1 MYMKLKLSTIL
12 LMMCCCSCCSSSSSA
27 AAFFAGLI
35 PRTGP
40 HFLKVSG
47 IGEFKN
53 HSPFLK
59 DVVKKRT
66 DALKTSKERDLEMD
80 KIIKSNPNDVKAFC
94 ATGEKFKAVRTTPP
108 YNQPGDI
115 LTVEGMKKPMDVAV
129 KVLASS
135 GVSQTLI
142 EFAARNFCQK

>member
-1 MYMKLKLSTIL
+1 MAQIL
-12 LMMCCCSCCSSSSSA
+12 LAVCILSCCSSSSSA

-40 HFLKVSG
+40 HFLKVTG
-47 IGEFKN
+47 LGEFKN

-66 DALKTSKERDLEMD
+66 DALKTSKERELELD
-80 KIIKSNPNDVKAFC
+80 KITKSNPNDVKAFC
-94 ATGEKFKAVRTTPP
+94 VSAEKIRTSRTTPP

-115 LTVEGMKKPMDVAV
+115 LTIGGMKRPMAVAQ
-129 KVLASS
+129 KALESI
-135 GVSQTLI
+135 GLPMPLI
-142 EFAARNFCQK
+142 EYSARELCQK

>member
-1 MYMKLKLSTIL
+1 MAQIL
-12 LMMCCCSCCSSSSSA
+12 LAVCVLSCCSSSSSA

-47 IGEFKN
+47 INDFEK
-53 HSPFLK
+53 HSLFLN

-66 DALKTSKERDLEMD
+66 DALKTSKERELEMD

-94 ATGEKFKAVRTTPP
+94 ATAEKFRAVRTTPP

-115 LTVEGMKKPMDVAV
+115 LTISGMKKPETVGQRALESFSLPM
-129 KVLASS
+129 
-135 GVSQTLI
+135 TLI
-142 EFAARNFCQK
+142 GYSARELCQK

>member
-1 MYMKLKLSTIL
+1 MKLKLSTIL

-27 AAFFAGLI
+27 AAFFSGLI

-66 DALKTSKERDLEMD
+66 DALKTSKERELELD
-80 KIIKSNPNDVKAFC
+80 KINKSNPNDVKAFC
-94 ATGEKFKAVRTTPP
+94 ATAKKIRATRTTPP

-115 LTVEGMKKPMDVAV
+115 LTIGGMKRPSAVAQKALESIGLPM
-129 KVLASS
+129 
-135 GVSQTLI
+135 TLI
-142 EFAARNFCQK
+142 EYSARELCQK

>member
-1 MYMKLKLSTIL
+1 MYKMANIVLA
-12 LMMCCCSCCSSSSSA
+12 MCVLSCCSSSSSA

-53 HSPFLK
+53 HSPFLR

-66 DALKTSKERDLEMD
+66 DALKTSKERELEMD
-80 KIIKSNPNDVKAFC
+80 KISKSNPNDVKAFC
-94 ATGEKFKAVRTTPP
+94 ATAEKLRAVRTTPP

-115 LTVEGMKKPMDVAV
+115 LTIGGMKNPATVAQRALESSSLPM
-129 KVLASS
+129 
-135 GVSQTLI
+135 TLI
-142 EFAARNFCQK
+142 GYSARELCQK

>member
-1 MYMKLKLSTIL
+1 MKLKLGTIL

-27 AAFFAGLI
+27 AAFFAGLF

-66 DALKTSKERDLEMD
+66 DALKTSKERELEMD
-80 KIIKSNPNDVKAFC
+80 KISKSNPNDVKAFC
-94 ATGEKFKAVRTTPP
+94 ATAEKFRAVRTTPP

-115 LTVEGMKKPMDVAV
+115 LTISGMKKPETVGQRALESFSLPM
-129 KVLASS
+129 
-135 GVSQTLI
+135 TLI
-142 EFAARNFCQK
+142 GYSARELCQK

>member
-1 MYMKLKLSTIL
+1 MKLKFSTIL

-27 AAFFAGLI
+27 AAFFAGPI

-40 HFLKVSG
+40 HFLQVTG
-47 IGEFKN
+47 LGEFKN

-66 DALKTSKERDLEMD
+66 NALKTNKERELEMD
-80 KIIKSNPNDVKAFC
+80 KISKSNPNDVKAFC
-94 ATGEKFKAVRTTPP
+94 ATAVKFRSTSTTPP

-115 LTVEGMKKPMDVAV
+115 LTIGGMKRPQAVAQKTLESIGLPMP
-129 KVLASS
+129 
-135 GVSQTLI
+135 LI
-142 EFAARNFCQK
+142 GYSARELCQK

>member
-1 MYMKLKLSTIL
+1 MKLKLGTIL

-66 DALKTSKERDLEMD
+66 DALKTSKERELEMD
-80 KIIKSNPNDVKAFC
+80 KISKSNPNDVKAFC
-94 ATGEKFKAVRTTPP
+94 ATAKKLRAVRTTPP

-115 LTVEGMKKPMDVAV
+115 LTIGGMKNPETVGQRA
-129 KVLASS
+129 LESFS
-135 GVSQTLI
+135 LPLTLI
-142 EFAARNFCQK
+142 GYSARELCQK

>member
-1 MYMKLKLSTIL
+1 MYKMANIVLA
-12 LMMCCCSCCSSSSSA
+12 MCVLSCCSSSSSA

-66 DALKTSKERDLEMD
+66 DALKTSKERELEMD
-80 KIIKSNPNDVKAFC
+80 KISKSNPNDVKAFC
-94 ATGEKFKAVRTTPP
+94 ATAKKLRAVRTTPP

-115 LTVEGMKKPMDVAV
+115 LTIGGMKNPETVGQRALESFSLPM
-129 KVLASS
+129 
-135 GVSQTLI
+135 TLI
-142 EFAARNFCQK
+142 GYSARELCQK

>member
-1 MYMKLKLSTIL
+1 MKLKLSTIL

-47 IGEFKN
+47 LGEFKN
-53 HSPFLK
+53 HSPFLN

-66 DALKTSKERDLEMD
+66 DALKTSKEREIELD
-80 KIIKSNPNDVKAFC
+80 KISKSNPNDVKAFC
-94 ATGEKFKAVRTTPP
+94 ATAEKSRATRTTPP

-115 LTVEGMKKPMDVAV
+115 LTIGGMKRPAAVVQKALESIGLPM
-129 KVLASS
+129 
-135 GVSQTLI
+135 TLI
-142 EFAARNFCQK
+142 EYSARELCQK

>member
-1 MYMKLKLSTIL
+1 MKLKLGTIL
-12 LMMCCCSCCSSSSSA
+12 LMMFCCSCCSSSSSA

-40 HFLKVSG
+40 HFLKVTG
-47 IGEFKN
+47 LGEFKN

-66 DALKTSKERDLEMD
+66 DALKTNKERELEMD
-80 KIIKSNPNDVKAFC
+80 KISKSNPNDVKAFC
-94 ATGEKFKAVRTTPP
+94 ATADKFRAARTTPP

-115 LTVEGMKKPMDVAV
+115 LTIGGMKRPQAVGQRALESFSLPM
-129 KVLASS
+129 
-135 GVSQTLI
+135 TLI
-142 EFAARNFCQK
+142 EYSARELCQK

>member
-1 MYMKLKLSTIL
+1 MANIVLA
-12 LMMCCCSCCSSSSSA
+12 MCVLSCCSSSSSA

-53 HSPFLK
+53 HSPFLR

-66 DALKTSKERDLEMD
+66 DALKTSKERELEMD
-80 KIIKSNPNDVKAFC
+80 KISKSNPNDVKAFC
-94 ATGEKFKAVRTTPP
+94 ATAEKLRASRTTPP

-115 LTVEGMKKPMDVAV
+115 LTIGGMKNPETVGQRALESFSLPM
-129 KVLASS
+129 
-135 GVSQTLI
+135 TLI
-142 EFAARNFCQK
+142 GYSARELCQK